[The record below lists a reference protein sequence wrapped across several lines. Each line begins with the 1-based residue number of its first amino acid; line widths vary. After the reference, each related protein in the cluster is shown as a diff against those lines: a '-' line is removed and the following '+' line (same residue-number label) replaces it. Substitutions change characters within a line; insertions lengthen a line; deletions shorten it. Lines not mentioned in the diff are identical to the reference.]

1 MACRNERYCHKVRL
15 QTLNWLSVD
24 ILLTP
29 EVLTNSLRQATS
41 RPLGGS
47 ANGLKARNVA
57 IAAQAADMVG
67 REGFPSRGLAS
78 LPIEDAG
85 DDFIRIKTNKAA
97 K

>member
-1 MACRNERYCHKVRL
+1 
-15 QTLNWLSVD
+15 
-24 ILLTP
+24 
-29 EVLTNSLRQATS
+29 
-41 RPLGGS
+41 
-47 ANGLKARNVA
+47 LKARNVA